1 MAKKQ
6 PNKIRVAFR
15 KNRANIARQNDIT
28 RAVHSESHGVDGQD
42 RSQRVSGRGNLT
54 RRRTILG
61 ARLEGD
67 QIVLDV
73 DEAKCRRGR
82 VLAAIGATQCTVQE
96 DPDQPEA
103 GRRYECTVRGVVR
116 TVARD
121 ARNAVV
127 TGDRVLFLP
136 TEEGQGVIER
146 VEPRQG
152 VLARGHQYKQ
162 HILVAN
168 ITQSAIIVSAIDP
181 PLKPALIDRFLVSA
195 AKGRVEPMIVLN
207 KVDLVDLADL
217 QPIIGLYARL
227 GYRVVPT
234 SICTGQGVAELRR
247 RLKGQQTVFTGQS
260 GVGKSSLLNTLQP
273 GLHLRTADVS
283 RATQKGRPLIAG
295 DLKKGYQAQAVNPIF
310 PMQKLMDQFLRPAT
324 DLLLVL
330 TILIIIV
337 SGIGIFVSIY
347 NSMAARRRE
356 IAIMRALG
364 AQRLTVFAIILAESI
379 ILCVGGGVFGLI
391 FGHGLVFAAAP
402 LVESYTGLIVNPR
415 AFDPQELILF
425 PALLVLAALVGILPG
440 LTAYRT
446 DVAESLSGN

>member
-6 PNKIRVAFR
+6 PNKLRVAFR

-28 RAVHSESHGVDGQD
+28 RAVHSESHGVDGLD

-54 RRRTILG
+54 RRRTIRG

-283 RATQKGRPLIAG
+283 RATQKGRHTTRYAALLELESGGWVVDTPGIRQLELWDVQAFEVEGYFVEFLPFIPQCKFPDCLHLHENGCAVRHAVQEELISRIR
-295 DLKKGYQAQAVNPIF
+295 Y
-310 PMQKLMDQFLRPAT
+310 
-324 DLLLVL
+324 
-330 TILIIIV
+330 
-337 SGIGIFVSIY
+337 
-347 NSMAARRRE
+347 
-356 IAIMRALG
+356 
-364 AQRLTVFAIILAESI
+364 
-379 ILCVGGGVFGLI
+379 
-391 FGHGLVFAAAP
+391 
-402 LVESYTGLIVNPR
+402 ESYLRMIVGE
-415 AFDPQELILF
+415 D
-425 PALLVLAALVGILPG
+425 
-440 LTAYRT
+440 
-446 DVAESLSGN
+446 

>member
-1 MAKKQ
+1 
-6 PNKIRVAFR
+6 
-15 KNRANIARQNDIT
+15 
-28 RAVHSESHGVDGQD
+28 
-42 RSQRVSGRGNLT
+42 
-54 RRRTILG
+54 
-61 ARLEGD
+61 LEGD

-283 RATQKGRPLIAG
+283 RATQKGRHTTRYAALLELESGGWVVDTPGIRQLELWDVQAFEVEGYFVEFLPFIPQCKFPDCLHLHENGCAVRHAVQEELISRIR
-295 DLKKGYQAQAVNPIF
+295 Y
-310 PMQKLMDQFLRPAT
+310 
-324 DLLLVL
+324 
-330 TILIIIV
+330 
-337 SGIGIFVSIY
+337 
-347 NSMAARRRE
+347 
-356 IAIMRALG
+356 
-364 AQRLTVFAIILAESI
+364 
-379 ILCVGGGVFGLI
+379 
-391 FGHGLVFAAAP
+391 
-402 LVESYTGLIVNPR
+402 ESYLRMIVGE
-415 AFDPQELILF
+415 D
-425 PALLVLAALVGILPG
+425 
-440 LTAYRT
+440 
-446 DVAESLSGN
+446 